1 MKADH
6 APSKERRL
14 SLLTA
19 IRNNGMISTS
29 KLANATQGD
38 PKKVYRDCHE
48 MEKDG
53 LLSSSSEP
61 GQKLL
66 FCVDDREVIT
76 HDNHEEHEGH
86 DLRSFFAKVK
96 VWTLTDRGR
105 EFILRTRSH

>member
-19 IRNNGMISTS
+19 IRKNGTISTP
-29 KLANATQGD
+29 KLAEEIGRD
-38 PKKVYRDCHE
+38 PKKAYRDCHE

-53 LLSSSSEP
+53 LLSSSTEP

-66 FCVDDREVIT
+66 FCVDDREVLT
-76 HDNHEEHEGH
+76 QDNHEEHEGH

-96 VWTLTDRGR
+96 VWSLTDAGSRLLGGR
-105 EFILRTRSH
+105 